1 MYTKAYWE
9 DVNSIKGSCT
19 SVIGPNLRLYC
30 VTPMYTD
37 VQRWMIITNPKEKGA
52 RIVALARSLVAAIH
66 ASDHPLVEVR
76 CWAFIHCWREAS
88 A

>member
-37 VQRWMIITNPKEKGA
+37 VQRWMIITAKSKEIEDSCP
-52 RIVALARSLVAAIH
+52 RALFGFWCQFPQE
-66 ASDHPLVEVR
+66 PLVEMR
-76 CWAFIHCWREAS
+76 C
-88 A
+88 